1 MGNYKL
7 IYKESNEASHLRLE
21 LAIER
26 IQEIR
31 EETTVPEQ
39 YRAAFL
45 DMAENLLY
53 LHSLSVKEQEGTLYQ
68 ADMQEWEERNEQI
81 YGAIR
86 PENYDSCW
94 GNPVYAVK
102 TCGKEVGR
110 LLAFLYSE
118 LQAGI
123 SYVYQGRLEAFSMLC
138 ELFIQVYN
146 CFEELTEGCVKA
158 AGDMDEAIGMENV
171 DEGNKSYWNQLQAVL
186 KEAKQV
192 IYWYFHDYSELF
204 ALWQVKDLVDAD
216 YDFCTDIIMNSDL
229 SDLAYLYHYGLPV
242 GENEKGIAAYLNGMT
257 EEEVQ
262 AMADTYTEGYRI
274 GFEVTGKDLSKK
286 KTVSIHYAIGFE
298 RMMRAAIKNF
308 EKIGLR
314 PTIALETFSSFQAK
328 GAKRGA
334 YSTSVNPQFDFDH
347 REDRA
352 LYFDKSFVER
362 RLEALRTAFEKNKKL
377 AAEHGGPAVLEVFGE
392 EPFAPESHEEAI
404 HFSDKQQQLNVY
416 NASMSGQVT
425 NTYIKGEERS
435 FTIIAYPLPAIGE
448 KFQEIFGETV
458 KINTLDYKTYQR
470 MQQKLI
476 DAMDGAVRVEIRG
489 KEGNET
495 DLSVSIRHL
504 DDPQKQTAFENCV
517 ADVNIPVGEVFTSP
531 VLAGTNG
538 TLHVSEVYLN
548 GLKYKNLKMVF
559 KDGMIESYDCSNFET
574 TEENQKYIKDN
585 VLMHHDTLP
594 MGEFAIGTN
603 TTAYR
608 MGMEYEIMDK
618 LPILIA
624 EKCGPH
630 FAVGD
635 TCYSHAEDTA
645 MYNPDGKE
653 IIARDNEVSLLR
665 TEDMAKAY
673 FNCHTDITIPY
684 HELDTITAVMAD
696 GTRVP
701 IIADGRFV
709 VDGTKEL
716 NIPLEDV

>member
-1 MGNYKL
+1 M
-7 IYKESNEASHLRLE
+7 
-21 LAIER
+21 
-26 IQEIR
+26 
-31 EETTVPEQ
+31 
-39 YRAAFL
+39 
-45 DMAENLLY
+45 
-53 LHSLSVKEQEGTLYQ
+53 
-68 ADMQEWEERNEQI
+68 
-81 YGAIR
+81 
-86 PENYDSCW
+86 
-94 GNPVYAVK
+94 
-102 TCGKEVGR
+102 
-110 LLAFLYSE
+110 
-118 LQAGI
+118 
-123 SYVYQGRLEAFSMLC
+123 
-138 ELFIQVYN
+138 
-146 CFEELTEGCVKA
+146 
-158 AGDMDEAIGMENV
+158 
-171 DEGNKSYWNQLQAVL
+171 
-186 KEAKQV
+186 
-192 IYWYFHDYSELF
+192 
-204 ALWQVKDLVDAD
+204 
-216 YDFCTDIIMNSDL
+216 
-229 SDLAYLYHYGLPV
+229 
-242 GENEKGIAAYLNGMT
+242 
-257 EEEVQ
+257 Q

-274 GFEVTGKDLSKK
+274 GFEATGKDLSKK

-476 DAMDGAVRVEIRG
+476 DAMDGAVRVEICG

-608 MGMEYEIMDK
+608 MGIEYEIMDK

-701 IIADGRFV
+701 IIVDGRFV

>member
-146 CFEELTEGCVKA
+146 CFEELTEGCIKA

-274 GFEVTGKDLSKK
+274 GFEATGKDLSKK

-328 GAKRGA
+328 GVKRGA